1 MHSKGDRVFAYE
13 YSGYWKDVGT
23 LESYWEANME
33 LIDIIPEFNLYEE
46 YWKIF
51 TKSDIITPQYISD
64 KAYIS
69 RSIIGEGVEIYGSV
83 VNSVIGAGVVI
94 EEGAEVRDS
103 IIMQGT
109 HIGRNTKI
117 QKSIIAEHVEVGDNC
132 NIGVGEYT
140 ESKYDKKVYNADIV
154 TIGEKSIIPRGV
166 TIGKN
171 TAIMG
176 ETRIEDYENAVL
188 ESGDYI
194 VKAGGIR

>member
-1 MHSKGDRVFAYE
+1 M
-13 YSGYWKDVGT
+13 
-23 LESYWEANME
+23 
-33 LIDIIPEFNLYEE
+33 
-46 YWKIF
+46 
-51 TKSDIITPQYISD
+51 
-64 KAYIS
+64 
-69 RSIIGEGVEIYGSV
+69 

-117 QKSIIAEHVEVGDNC
+117 QKSIVAEHVEVGDNC